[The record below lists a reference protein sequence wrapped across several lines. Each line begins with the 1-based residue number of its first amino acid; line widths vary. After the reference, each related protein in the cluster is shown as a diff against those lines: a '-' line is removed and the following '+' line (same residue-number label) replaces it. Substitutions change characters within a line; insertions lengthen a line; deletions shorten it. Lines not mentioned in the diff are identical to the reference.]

1 MTSGI
6 RVPPELIER
15 DPEVLAPAAGL
26 IYLPDSTP
34 GWTRR
39 RRGRG
44 FSYADAFG
52 TALAG
57 SDRAR
62 IEALAIPPAW
72 TSVWICPEPDGYL
85 QATGLDD
92 AGRKQHRY
100 HPEFRSFCDGRK
112 FDRLR
117 YFARAVVVLRKAA
130 AAGLEE
136 ETGSR
141 DHAIAAAITLI
152 DRCLLRV
159 GNHQSAANGHFGAT
173 TLTVE
178 HVVDDG
184 FMTLD
189 YTAKSGKTRT
199 IVVEDDELVDILGV
213 LAEGADR
220 ELFWFDESGEHRR
233 ATASDVNR
241 FIVEHAGPAFSAKD
255 YRTWGGTATAL
266 AARADGC
273 EVLHAVDAA
282 ADELGNTR
290 AVARRSYV
298 HPVVLEAEQHVID
311 IAWSRSRSSRW
322 LERSESALAKL
333 LTSAEGVAGR
343 S

>member
-1 MTSGI
+1 MSTGI
-6 RVPPELIER
+6 RVPPELIEK

-26 IYLPDSTP
+26 LYLPDSAP

-52 TALAG
+52 TALSVA
-57 SDRAR
+57 DRDR
-62 IEALAIPPAW
+62 VEALAIPPAW
-72 TSVWICPEPDGYL
+72 KSVWICPEPDGYL

-100 HPEFRSFCDGRK
+100 HPDFRSFCDGRK

-136 ETGSR
+136 DAGSR

-159 GNHQSAANGHFGAT
+159 GNHESAANGHFGAT

-178 HVVDDG
+178 HIVDDG
-184 FMTLD
+184 FITLD

-199 IVVEDDELVDILGV
+199 IVVEGDELVDILGT
-213 LAEGADR
+213 LADGADR
-220 ELFWFDESGEHRR
+220 ELFWFDDDGEHRR

-241 FIVEHAGPAFSAKD
+241 FIAEHAGPAFSAKD
-255 YRTWGGTATAL
+255 FRTWGGTATAL
-266 AARADGC
+266 AARADGAGTID
-273 EVLHAVDAA
+273 AVDAA

-290 AVARRSYV
+290 AVARSSYV
-298 HPVVLEAEQHVID
+298 HPIVLETDQDRVEQ
-311 IAWSRSRSSRW
+311 AWSRSRSSRW

-333 LTSAEGVAGR
+333 LESHA
-343 S
+343 